1 MAISFAGLLAGEKG
15 LAAEQAAAAKAQE
28 DKEWRELIRQDS
40 VDAKE
45 QAQSNFKTNLTEK
58 RLAALGT
65 VANSFVDA
73 RRLPKGMKADLLYL
87 KEQIGDVEGG
97 NEWVN
102 SFKNNPALI
111 AKLTAAH
118 KKADEK
124 GYGAKGLDLIA
135 NVKIIGASE
144 TPESDLDRFA
154 SVGDIFAGMPEDITD
169 TQEFYGY
176 MGQFSAKPVAP
187 SSSYQ
192 LVDPKVFG
200 LNVPTP
206 DQQKNQ
212 SVMWRNKMNTI
223 LQSDL
228 SAALIAVQANPNDD
242 AAGKLAA
249 KLQQIQTRV
258 GLKDYALL
266 DSTYG
271 YNAWNSLASE
281 YSEEKNIFGN
291 GALPQPPPPPP
302 VIGDISDPHPTTGVR
317 LIFTENGWVE
327 YAETQE

>member
-1 MAISFAGLLAGEKG
+1 MAISFVGLLEGQKG

-28 DKEWRELIRQDS
+28 DKDWRKLIRQDS
-40 VDAKE
+40 LDAKE
-45 QAQSNFKTNLTEK
+45 QAQANFTTNLTEK
-58 RLAALGT
+58 RLAALGV
-65 VANSFVDA
+65 VANSFIDA
-73 RRLPKGMKADLLYL
+73 RKLPAGMKADLLYL

-111 AKLTAAH
+111 TKLAAAH
-118 KKADEK
+118 RKAEEK
-124 GYGAKGLDLIA
+124 GYGVYGLDLIS

-144 TPESDLDRFA
+144 TPESDLDKFA
-154 SVGDIFAGMPEDITD
+154 SVGDIMAGMPEDITD

-200 LNVPTP
+200 LNVPTTE
-206 DQQKNQ
+206 QQKNQ
-212 SVMWRNKMNTI
+212 SNMWRDRMNDM
-223 LQSDL
+223 LQADL
-228 SAALIAVQANPNDD
+228 SAALIAFEADPSNED
-242 AAGKLAA
+242 AGDLAE

-258 GLKDYALL
+258 GLKDYASL

-271 YNAWNSLASE
+271 YDAWNSLASE
-281 YSEEKNIFGN
+281 YSEQKNIFGN

-302 VIGDISDPHPTTGVR
+302 VVGDISDPHPVTGVR
-317 LIFTENGWVE
+317 LIFTENGEWVE
-327 YAETQE
+327 YNE